1 MTNGS
6 SKFLKFSSS
15 SNAPV
20 LRGFLSPM
28 GPRIGSVEAY
38 PANTPSSKRR
48 KLHQPASPTQ
58 TQHPELVANVPP
70 SATITNGSLNQVTVK
85 PAARSTAKFVPLA
98 EIPLAASPTP
108 VVVGTVPTGA
118 SILIIQEPWL
128 SSM

>member
-1 MTNGS
+1 M
-6 SKFLKFSSS
+6 
-15 SNAPV
+15 
-20 LRGFLSPM
+20 
-28 GPRIGSVEAY
+28 
-38 PANTPSSKRR
+38 PSSKRR
-48 KLHQPASPTQ
+48 KVQLPSSSTQ
-58 TQHPELVANVPP
+58 MQHPELVANAQP
-70 SATITNGSLNQVTVK
+70 SATITNGLLEQVTAK